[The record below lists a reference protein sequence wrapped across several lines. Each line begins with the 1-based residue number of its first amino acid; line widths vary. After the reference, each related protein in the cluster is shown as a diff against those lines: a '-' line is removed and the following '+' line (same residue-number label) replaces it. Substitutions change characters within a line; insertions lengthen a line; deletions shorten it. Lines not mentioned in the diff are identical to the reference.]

1 MISGISKKVIFFS
14 FLFINF
20 IQPSKSAELS
30 KINKKTRALMIPHI
44 YGFPCDMDK
53 ITKLCKK
60 YKALL
65 IIDEVQS
72 GIGRTGSLFAYE
84 KYKIKPD
91 ILCFAKGLA
100 NGLPIGGILTTHKI
114 SSRMNV
120 GSHGTTF
127 GGGPLVCAVGS
138 KVLEIVSSKKYDC
151 VTLWH
156 VLEHTKDPVS
166 ILSFVKRVLN
176 KDGRLVIALP
186 NTDSY
191 DNIYYGDKW
200 AGYDVPRH
208 QYHFNPKSINRLI
221 STAGLEIE
229 SNKPLFF
236 DAFYVSIL
244 SEKNSKSLFWFIKG
258 CVIGLWSNIRAL
270 FNKKHS
276 SIIYIVKL

>member
-1 MISGISKKVIFFS
+1 MVIICPLCKSKRTQRKIRLKDYSFSKDFFDIYECKNC
-14 FLFINF
+14 FVGFT
-20 IQPSKSAELS
+20 QPELS
-30 KINKKTRALMIPHI
+30 EKKLKTYYDDKNYHSYQKSSGLFSIIYAFVQKLNNLYKLSILKELGVKTLLDYGSGSGSFVDFCNKNNINTDGFEPINKNNKEKTYH
-44 YGFPCDMDK
+44 D
-53 ITKLCKK
+53 T
-60 YKALL
+60 
-65 IIDEVQS
+65 Q
-72 GIGRTGSLFAYE
+72 
-84 KYKIKPD
+84 
-91 ILCFAKGLA
+91 
-100 NGLPIGGILTTHKI
+100 
-114 SSRMNV
+114 
-120 GSHGTTF
+120 
-127 GGGPLVCAVGS
+127 
-138 KVLEIVSSKKYDC
+138 IVSNKKYDC

-166 ILSFVKRVLN
+166 ILSFVRRVLN
-176 KDGRLVIALP
+176 KGGRLVIALP